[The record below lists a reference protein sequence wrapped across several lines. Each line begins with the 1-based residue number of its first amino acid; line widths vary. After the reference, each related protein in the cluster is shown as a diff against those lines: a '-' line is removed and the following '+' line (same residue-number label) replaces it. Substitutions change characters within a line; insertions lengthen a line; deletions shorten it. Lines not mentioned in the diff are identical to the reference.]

1 MLAKFKHSFNFNF
14 GAGTY
19 DFYSGTSTTEHG
31 IEVFPN
37 NYDAQGTDRRM
48 VPSGFYKLGTKI
60 FTRVDSGNENNGLM
74 IPSIDSTCAAYS
86 SKSYYGVKLNSDIT
100 VDGLMVPQNLEVF
113 YDGYTDRALTG
124 RNQGDTGSVADHIFD
139 GVNWKYLQSVK
150 PVTFKYN
157 NIISEKSI
165 KSVSFQIFVD
175 DVQSGDS
182 TNPTEFAKYSTTDFN
197 VYLSDKSGMNK
208 IEIPEFAKIIN
219 KFAQSGPIGN
229 MINLNL
235 PPEYFSIIKTASGLD
250 GGLQLLIDDSRMATS
265 GDSFAIDFAKMTVNK
280 EAAKGAS
287 NAIAQV
293 NGQVVDLASNPISGV
308 VVTTGDGKSAITS
321 GDGSYSIS
329 GAAPGILSL
338 TFSNCQYKTETY
350 MYGNASNGAT
360 INIGTQTLYK
370 GLKSEIPAK
379 EKLNVQLTI
388 QKCDVSGN
396 AIDGE
401 SPIILESKNL
411 NATNDYKIVNTN
423 DEGTNIVQSQ
433 LIKNIS
439 PGARYKLTYKLILNS
454 YQDISDIAQF
464 NLLFSSRIRAKLTQE
479 NNPSWLDD
487 GTGSSYSVHATEPTT
502 NVINPQ
508 DTSANTDFSEIYFE
522 RPDTASY
529 WSDFITGQ
537 LPNFY
542 LNSTVAL
549 PVENISKLSSGSSWY
564 KYTFGNNTSINDN
577 SYIKVVDCGNSANT
591 SGKLNYFSTQKIF
604 ICTN

>member
-124 RNQGDTGSVADHIFD
+124 RNQGDTGSVEDHIFD

-321 GDGSYSIS
+321 ADGSYSIS

-433 LIKNIS
+433 LIINIS

-454 YQDISDIAQF
+454 YQDTSDIAQF

-479 NNPSWLDD
+479 NNPSWLYD
-487 GTGSSYSVHATEPTT
+487 GTGSSYSVHATE
-502 NVINPQ
+502 
-508 DTSANTDFSEIYFE
+508 
-522 RPDTASY
+522 
-529 WSDFITGQ
+529 
-537 LPNFY
+537 
-542 LNSTVAL
+542 
-549 PVENISKLSSGSSWY
+549 
-564 KYTFGNNTSINDN
+564 
-577 SYIKVVDCGNSANT
+577 
-591 SGKLNYFSTQKIF
+591 
-604 ICTN
+604 